1 MTGVM
6 LIMTPPSHREL
17 YLLLSRSSHLKATAE
32 DKEINQYHPA
42 RYHLV
47 IDKTNFFLL
56 QQYHSA
62 RSHYLLSRSEA
73 GLWRTDLLSSH
84 IQGWGGE
91 GR

>member
-17 YLLLSRSSHLKATAE
+17 YLLLSRSLHLKATAE

>member
-1 MTGVM
+1 ME
-6 LIMTPPSHREL
+6 IMTPPSHQRIVSIITKVL
-17 YLLLSRSSHLKATAE
+17 YLKATAE

-84 IQGWGGE
+84 IQGW
-91 GR
+91 